1 MQFVSYV
8 EDEID
13 FFSELRRFCEHGKI
27 FIMTKQVFLGGKGIT
42 KRIAIGGGAPVSL
55 QTMWK
60 DGITDVAENNQKL
73 ENILRQLNELQLLG
87 CDIVRFAVPDMESA
101 HGLNAIAQRTSMPL
115 VADIHFNYKLALECL
130 KGNVAAI
137 RINPGNIGSIENTQK
152 VIEACRENGA
162 AIRIGINSGSLP
174 KDLQEKIAAGE
185 ITRAQ
190 GLCETA
196 VREAEIFEKFN
207 FDQYVVSM
215 KSSDVQE
222 TIDCNR
228 FYAQKYNNPLHLG
241 VTEAGPLIGGIVK
254 SSIAFYTLL
263 KEGIG
268 DTIRVSLSSPVE
280 NEVIAGLNILKECGK
295 RKGGVNLI
303 SCPRCGRIGFDVHGF
318 VERWQKKLLAMDK
331 DISVAVMGCVVNGPG
346 EGKHADLG
354 IAGGNGKCIIFKKGK
369 IIHTIDEKDADK
381 IFEEEINSL

>member
-1 MQFVSYV
+1 
-8 EDEID
+8 
-13 FFSELRRFCEHGKI
+13 
-27 FIMTKQVFLGGKGIT
+27 MTTKVFLGGKGLT
-42 KRIAIGGGAPVSL
+42 KRISIGGDSPVSL

-60 DGITDVAENNQKL
+60 DSITDIPFNPEKL
-73 ENILRQLNELQLLG
+73 EKTLKQINEIQMLG

-101 HGLNAIAQRTSMPL
+101 KGLCMIAERTPMPL
-115 VADIHFNYKLALECL
+115 VADIHFDYRLALECL

-137 RINPGNIGSIENTQK
+137 RINPGNIGSLENTK
-152 VIEACRENGA
+152 AVVDACRDNGV

-174 KDLQEKIAAGE
+174 QDLQKKIAEGT

-196 VREAEIFEKFN
+196 VREAEVFNRLN

-215 KSSDVQE
+215 KSSDVKE

-254 SSIAFYTLL
+254 STMAFYTLL
-263 KEGIG
+263 NEGIG
-268 DTIRVSLSSPVE
+268 DTIRVSLSSSPE
-280 NEVIAGLNILKECGK
+280 NEILAGLNILKECGK
-295 RKGGVNLI
+295 RRQGVNLV
-303 SCPRCGRIGFDVHGF
+303 SCPRCGRIGFDVHSF
-318 VERWQKKLLAMDK
+318 VERWQNRLLSMDK
-331 DISVAVMGCVVNGPG
+331 QITVAIMGCVVNGPG

-354 IAGGNGKCIIFKKGK
+354 IAGAIDKVIIFKKGK
-369 IIHTIDEKDADK
+369 IVRTVKPEDADNA
-381 IFEEEINSL
+381 FEEELKSL

>member
-1 MQFVSYV
+1 
-8 EDEID
+8 
-13 FFSELRRFCEHGKI
+13 
-27 FIMTKQVFLGGKGIT
+27 MTKKVYLGGKGQT
-42 KRIAIGGGAPVSL
+42 KRISIGGDSPVSL

-60 DGITDVAENNQKL
+60 ESIIDIPSNPQKL
-73 ENILRQLNELQLLG
+73 DRILKEIAELQMLG

-101 HGLNAIAQRTSMPL
+101 KGLCMIAENTTMPL
-115 VADIHFNYKLALECL
+115 VADIHFDHNLALECI

-137 RINPGNIGSIENTQK
+137 RINPGNIGSIKSTEEVVN
-152 VIEACRENGA
+152 ACRDNGL

-174 KDLQEKIAAGE
+174 SDLQKLIAEGKMS
-185 ITRAQ
+185 RAQ

-196 VREAEIFEKFN
+196 VREAQVFEDLN

-215 KSSDVQE
+215 KSSDVKE

-228 FYAQKYNNPLHLG
+228 FYAQKFNNPLHLG

-263 KEGIG
+263 SENIG
-268 DTIRVSLSSPVE
+268 DTIRVSLSSSPE

-295 RKGGVNLI
+295 RKQGVNLV
-303 SCPRCGRIGFDVHGF
+303 SCPRCGRIGFDVHAF
-318 VERWQKKLLAMDK
+318 VEKWQNRLLSMDK
-331 DISVAVMGCVVNGPG
+331 NITVAIMGCVVNGPG

-354 IAGGNGKCIIFKKGK
+354 VAGATDKVIIFKKGK
-369 IIHTIDEKDADK
+369 IVRTVKPEDADNA
-381 IFEEEINSL
+381 FEEELNSL

>member
-1 MQFVSYV
+1 
-8 EDEID
+8 
-13 FFSELRRFCEHGKI
+13 
-27 FIMTKQVFLGGKGIT
+27 MTKKVFLGGKGIT
-42 KRIAIGGGAPVSL
+42 KRISIGGDSPISL

-60 DGITDVAENNQKL
+60 DSIDDIPQNSDKL
-73 ENILRQLNELQLLG
+73 DKILKQINDLQLLG
-87 CDIVRFAVPDMESA
+87 CDIIRFAVPDMESA
-101 HGLNAIAQRTSMPL
+101 AGLNMIAQRTTMPL
-115 VADIHFNYKLALECL
+115 VADIHFDYKLALECL

-137 RINPGNIGSIENTQK
+137 RINPGNIGSIENTK
-152 VIEACRENGA
+152 AVIEGCRENGV

-174 KDLQEKIAAGE
+174 QDLQQKIAAGE

-196 VREAEIFEKFN
+196 VREAEIFDRFN

-254 SSIAFYTLL
+254 SSIAFSTLL
-263 KEGIG
+263 NEGIG
-268 DTIRVSLSSPVE
+268 DTIRVSLSSAEE

-295 RKGGVNLI
+295 RKGGITIV
-303 SCPRCGRIGFDVHGF
+303 SCPRCGRIGFDVHSF
-318 VERWQKKLLAMDK
+318 VDRWQNRLLSMDK
-331 DISVAVMGCVVNGPG
+331 NITVAVMGCIVNGPG
-346 EGKHADLG
+346 EGRHADLG
-354 IAGGNGKCIIFKKGK
+354 IAGTKDKVIIFKKGK
-369 IIHTIDEKDADK
+369 IVHTIDAKDADK
-381 IFEEEINSL
+381 VFEQELLSL

>member
-1 MQFVSYV
+1 
-8 EDEID
+8 
-13 FFSELRRFCEHGKI
+13 
-27 FIMTKQVFLGGKGIT
+27 MTTKVFLGGKGLT
-42 KRIAIGGGAPVSL
+42 KRISIGGDSPVSL

-60 DGITDVAENNQKL
+60 DSITDIPFNPEKL
-73 ENILRQLNELQLLG
+73 EKTLKQINEIQMLG

-101 HGLNAIAQRTSMPL
+101 KGLCMIAERTPMPL
-115 VADIHFNYKLALECL
+115 VADIHFDYRLALECL

-137 RINPGNIGSIENTQK
+137 RINPGNIGSLENTK
-152 VIEACRENGA
+152 AVVDACRDNGV

-174 KDLQEKIAAGE
+174 QDLQKKIAEGT

-196 VREAEIFEKFN
+196 VREAEVFDRLN

-215 KSSDVQE
+215 KSSDVKE

-254 SSIAFYTLL
+254 STMAFYTLL
-263 KEGIG
+263 NEGIG
-268 DTIRVSLSSPVE
+268 DTIRVSLSSSPE
-280 NEVIAGLNILKECGK
+280 NEILAGLNILKECGK
-295 RKGGVNLI
+295 RRQGVNLV
-303 SCPRCGRIGFDVHGF
+303 SCPRCGRIGFDVHSF
-318 VERWQKKLLAMDK
+318 VERWQNRLLSMDK
-331 DISVAVMGCVVNGPG
+331 QITVAIMGCVVNGPG

-354 IAGGNGKCIIFKKGK
+354 IAGATDKVIIFKKGK
-369 IIHTIDEKDADK
+369 IVRTVKPEDADNA
-381 IFEEEINSL
+381 FEEELNSL